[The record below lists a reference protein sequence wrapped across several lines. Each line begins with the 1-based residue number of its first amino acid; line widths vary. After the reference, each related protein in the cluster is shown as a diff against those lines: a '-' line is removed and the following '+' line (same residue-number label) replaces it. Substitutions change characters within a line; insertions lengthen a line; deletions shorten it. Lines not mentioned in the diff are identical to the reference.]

1 MLNKILLCSA
11 VLLLLFVLA
20 HQPVHILFSHS
31 QAEITAASTSPA
43 AEQSSAALAAV
54 TAPVIAAQIAPELSD
69 VNLPGLYDAQ
79 GKLDM
84 AQVKLLLDFFLSD
97 KDSLESRKSLTCQ
110 TLQQQAKEEDKIQL
124 QNLCERYF
132 TYRAQWYA
140 LASSLQPNNHHAGQS
155 DLQQALAQRENLQ
168 RSLFSADE
176 QTALFGR
183 DNAYDEWMQQRM
195 QTPAAQ
201 REQLD
206 NNMQHISEAK
216 QAADIRSTESAQRA
230 LQQDAEIFSQQLSC
244 YALNKQRNT
253 QDIQTLCD
261 LSQGQLLRI
270 RNHMAISP

>member
-11 VLLLLFVLA
+11 ALLLLLVLA
-20 HQPVHILFSHS
+20 RQPVQVLFS
-31 QAEITAASTSPA
+31 ANERDV
-43 AEQSSAALAAV
+43 SSGATIPLVENTTLSGAD
-54 TAPVIAAQIAPELSD
+54 TTPVIAAQIAPELSD
-69 VNLPGLYDAQ
+69 VNLPDLYDAQ
-79 GKLDM
+79 GILDM

-97 KDSLESRKSLTCQ
+97 NDSLENRKSLTCQ

-132 TYRAQWYA
+132 EYRAQWYA
-140 LASSLQPNNHHAGQS
+140 LASSLQPSDHHAGQS

-176 QTALFGR
+176 QAGLFGR
-183 DNAYDEWMQQRM
+183 DNAYDEWMQRRM
-195 QTPAAQ
+195 QTPASQ

-206 NNMQHISEAK
+206 NNMQQISEAR
-216 QAADIRSTESAQRA
+216 QAADIRSAESAQRA
-230 LQQDAEIFSQQLSC
+230 LQQDAETFSQQLSC
-244 YALNKQRNT
+244 YTQNNQRNS